1 MKLTHCAVIVK
12 LEGKNLFCDV
22 GYGGPIPHGS
32 IEWKTDNI
40 QTVDKQSFYFEECSS
55 GWFTLVRKGEKKDMP
70 LLQAARL
77 KCYLSDFYGAN
88 LLRSTGDSAYS
99 ELHVSRLTPD
109 GYMDLTG
116 NKFVIKQ
123 GSLYQERIIEREE
136 LDSVLCDYFG
146 IER

>member
-1 MKLTHCAVIVK
+1 MVN

-32 IEWKTDNI
+32 IEWETDKTQAVGN
-40 QTVDKQSFYFEECSS
+40 QSFYFEGNSS
-55 GWFTLVRKGEKKDMP
+55 GWFTLVKKGVEDEP
-70 LLQAARL
+70 LLQASQL

-99 ELHVSRLTPD
+99 TLHVSLLTPD

-116 NKFVIKQ
+116 NKFVIKR
-123 GSLYQERIIEREE
+123 GSGYEERIVGEDELVNILRDYFKIER
-136 LDSVLCDYFG
+136 LTQDS
-146 IER
+146 I